1 MRTRILIFG
10 VLGALFAFAGR
21 ALAQGDEIVA
31 NLAGGRVIIHVA
43 NDAIIFGAIDQP
55 LEAKSVPPR
64 VAEIDLTHIGI
75 FFGAS
80 EWQVPAAPKP
90 IRLDRDVPRVYAANP
105 HSYRPPGAGETD
117 LEQIGVGY
125 LEKLRPLVGQLHNK
139 IDLQPDEP
147 LLQIVVIGY
156 GPNNYG
162 PEAWLLEYRVEQ
174 QQVGAA
180 ANYLQTHVLRP
191 RFTQIYPPEKHE
203 AHTIVEVRFPNNLQ
217 VVPLL
222 GLIQQNDPRI
232 AKLRGSDPRF
242 AKVLET
248 IERGQ
253 ANKANPVDSA
263 DFMRAL
269 LPLLAGKAAF
279 IEGTLGETVGFRWVV
294 PPEEPIERA
303 KQEPGKDTDRPPDA
317 PTLRR
322 KPNPNP

>member
-1 MRTRILIFG
+1 M
-10 VLGALFAFAGR
+10 
-21 ALAQGDEIVA
+21 A

-43 NDAIIFGAIDQP
+43 RDAIIFGAIDQP

-64 VAEIDLTHIGI
+64 VAEMDQNHIGI

-80 EWQVPAAPKP
+80 EWQIPASPKP
-90 IRLDRDVPRVYAANP
+90 IRLDREVPAVFAKDSRYQQ
-105 HSYRPPGAGETD
+105 PGAGEND

-125 LEKLRPLVGQLHNK
+125 LEKLRPLVGQLHSK
-139 IDLQPDEP
+139 IELQPDEP

-162 PEAWLLEYRVEQ
+162 PEIWQMEYRVEQ

-180 ANYLQTHVLRP
+180 ANYLQTRVLRP
-191 RFTQIYPPEKHE
+191 RFTQLYPPEKHE
-203 AHTIVEVRFPNNLQ
+203 AHTLVEVRFPNNLQ

-232 AKLRGSDPRF
+232 AKLRGSDPKF
-242 AKVLET
+242 AKVLEA

-253 ANKANPVDSA
+253 ANKANPQDSA

-269 LPLLAGKAAF
+269 LPLLAGKSASSRGRLA
-279 IEGTLGETVGFRWVV
+279 RW
-294 PPEEPIERA
+294 
-303 KQEPGKDTDRPPDA
+303 PDSIG
-317 PTLRR
+317 LCHR
-322 KPNPNP
+322 KSPSNV